1 MAAAEREKN
10 MGPVAPYQDQPDTP
24 LHQRR
29 QHGGLFHT
37 DSEDTTSGND
47 MELAYQAQKMA

>member
-10 MGPVAPYQDQPDTP
+10 MGPVAFYQDRPDTP

-37 DSEDTTSGND
+37 DSEDTTNGNE